1 MVIEKIKVQVCD
13 EVEAHRPHLD
23 ELSLKIHA
31 NPELG
36 FQESRAAAWLT
47 QYLKENG
54 FSIEHGIC
62 ELPTAFRASY
72 GEGKPAIAI
81 LAEYDA
87 LPKLGH
93 ACGHNIIAASAVGAG
108 IAAKTAIDQ
117 FGGNILVIGTPA

>member
-1 MVIEKIKVQVCD
+1 VDIAKIKAQACD
-13 EVEAHRPHLD
+13 EVEAHRPQLD
-23 ELSLKIHA
+23 ELSRNIHS

-47 QYLKENG
+47 RYLEENG
-54 FSIEHGIC
+54 FSVERGIC
-62 ELPTAFRASY
+62 DLPTAFRASY

-108 IAAKTAIDQ
+108 VACKPARRQGDN
-117 FGGNILVIGTPA
+117 GGKRSL